1 MAGLLGVVAGGVLV
15 AREQQARASY
25 TPDQV
30 RARLRDRLAAAN
42 QSDDPV

>member
-15 AREQQARASY
+15 AREQRVRVSY

-30 RARLRDRLAAAN
+30 RARLRARLAAVEG
-42 QSDDPV
+42 DDPA

>member
-15 AREQQARASY
+15 AREQRTRASY

-30 RARLRDRLAAAN
+30 RARLRARLASAN
-42 QSDDPV
+42 GDDPA